1 MDTAPFPALVSFRKE
16 HAKRLIFSHLNVN
29 SIRNKFCELHSI
41 LAGNYV
47 DVFGLI
53 ETKLDESF
61 PNAQFMVDG
70 FSLYRA
76 DRNIHGGGIMCYVK
90 SDIPH
95 RLRTDISCNG
105 NGIEMITIQLKFKDE
120 SVFISIM
127 YRPPTVHISHLI
139 TALEYVSEKCL
150 HEGTSLYI
158 IGDLNVNV
166 LKHPN
171 LLDDVLDILSL
182 TNVVREPTC
191 FKNVDNPTLIDLIL
205 TNTPRRLTTVL
216 NVPLGISDFHNF
228 ICVATRMCKPT
239 KAIRQITYRSYKRFN
254 ETAYLHDLNCAPL
267 HVSQIFT
274 DVDDQY
280 WFFNTLLKQIMD
292 QHAPIKHK
300 TVKTKQLP
308 YMNNTLRKAINV
320 KGHLRRKH
328 NAMKTNSTWNKY
340 RAQRNLVTKLK
351 RESLKQYFDKEC
363 NLQSKTNR
371 TFWNVVKPLV
381 SNKGNLQSR
390 DISLFEGNKI
400 ITDSTHICNIFNEHF
415 VNVAQD
421 LCESDEIRHMS
432 IR

>member
-1 MDTAPFPALVSFRKE
+1 M
-16 HAKRLIFSHLNVN
+16 
-29 SIRNKFCELHSI
+29 
-41 LAGNYV
+41 
-47 DVFGLI
+47 
-53 ETKLDESF
+53 
-61 PNAQFMVDG
+61 
-70 FSLYRA
+70 
-76 DRNIHGGGIMCYVK
+76 
-90 SDIPH
+90 
-95 RLRTDISCNG
+95 
-105 NGIEMITIQLKFKDE
+105 
-120 SVFISIM
+120 
-127 YRPPTVHISHLI
+127 
-139 TALEYVSEKCL
+139 

-267 HVSQIFT
+267 HVSHIFT

-280 WFFNTLLKQIMD
+280 CFFNTILKQIMD

-320 KGHLRRKH
+320 KGA
-328 NAMKTNSTWNKY
+328 N
-340 RAQRNLVTKLK
+340 
-351 RESLKQYFDKEC
+351 
-363 NLQSKTNR
+363 
-371 TFWNVVKPLV
+371 
-381 SNKGNLQSR
+381 
-390 DISLFEGNKI
+390 
-400 ITDSTHICNIFNEHF
+400 IT
-415 VNVAQD
+415 
-421 LCESDEIRHMS
+421 L
-432 IR
+432 